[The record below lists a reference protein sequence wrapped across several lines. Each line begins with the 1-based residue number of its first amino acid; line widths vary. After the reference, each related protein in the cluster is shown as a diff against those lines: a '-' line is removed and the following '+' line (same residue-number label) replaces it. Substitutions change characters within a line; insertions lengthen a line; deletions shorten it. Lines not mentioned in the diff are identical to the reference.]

1 MGNVFAH
8 TVMRR
13 SLSNT
18 VAYLSVALLAA
29 CAVGGPSEI
38 SPNEIPE
45 LEQRVSANPD
55 NGKLLLR
62 YAAALFAASRCDT
75 ASSVAVSG
83 SSRRPKDALGP
94 LIIGQCLERSGD
106 YDRAISTYQT
116 YLSQYSSERGAPAVS
131 ARAMLARRE
140 RATTQA
146 RAALRGEQGQAGT
159 LGDPQVVAVLPLVIS
174 GDSIYQPL
182 SRGLAQI
189 MTSDLALLQRFR
201 MVERLQVGALYDEMA
216 LGRTQRADQATVARV
231 GRLLRAGRLV
241 QGLANF
247 PSEGET
253 LLEATVVLSDGQV
266 TSPQRVTGRL
276 RDLMDMEKQSV
287 IGITENQL
295 GYTLSEAERQLI
307 LENGTQNLVA
317 FLAYSNG
324 LEAEDRGDYVAAAG
338 FYSEAIQADP
348 DFQMAQEGFEASSVA
363 PEVVNADASAVTV
376 QAESTVEQP
385 PSIIPTQFGD
395 ATNQAVN
402 AGELDLSA
410 TQSEQIQVADQTQTT
425 TRSTTSTAASPS
437 PTITNKGENPVMK
450 GTIRI
455 VFRLP

>member
-8 TVMRR
+8 TVMPR
-13 SLSNT
+13 SSSLA
-18 VAYLSVALLAA
+18 VVCFSVAFLVG

-45 LEQRVSANPD
+45 LEQRVSASPE

-75 ASSVAVSG
+75 ASSVAASG
-83 SSRRPKDALGP
+83 SARRPKDALGP
-94 LIIGQCLERSGD
+94 LIVGQCLERSGD
-106 YDRAISTYQT
+106 YDGAISTYQT
-116 YLSQYSSERGAPAVS
+116 YLSRYSSERGAAAIS
-131 ARAMLARRE
+131 AREMLARRE

-146 RAALRGEQGQAGT
+146 RAALRGEQGQGPT
-159 LGDPQVVAVLPLVIS
+159 RGDPQVVAVLPLVIS

-189 MTSDLALLQRFR
+189 MTSDLALLRRFR

-241 QGLANF
+241 QGLANL
-247 PSEGET
+247 PSDGQT

-266 TSPQRVTGRL
+266 TSPQRATGRL
-276 RDLMDMEKQSV
+276 RDLMEMEKQIV

-307 LENGTQNLVA
+307 LENGTRNLVA

-324 LEAEDRGDYVAAAG
+324 LDAEDRGNYVVAAG

-348 DFQMAQEGFEASSVA
+348 DFQAAQDGFEASSVA
-363 PEVVNADASAVTV
+363 PDLVNADASAVTV
-376 QAESTVEQP
+376 EATRTVEPP
-385 PSIIPTQFGD
+385 PSIIPNQFGD
-395 ATNQAVN
+395 ATNQAVY

-410 TQSEQIQVADQTQTT
+410 TQSEQSSVTDLTQTT
-425 TRSTTSTAASPS
+425 NESTTSTAASPS
-437 PTITNKGENPVMK
+437 PTIANKGENPVMK

>member
-1 MGNVFAH
+1 MGNFSAH
-8 TVMRR
+8 TVMPR
-13 SLSNT
+13 SMSITAVCLS
-18 VAYLSVALLAA
+18 AALLAA
-29 CAVGGPSEI
+29 CAAGGPSEI

-45 LEQRVSANPD
+45 LEQRVSANPE

-75 ASSVAVSG
+75 ASSVAASG
-83 SSRRPKDALGP
+83 SARRPKDALGP
-94 LIIGQCLERSGD
+94 LIIGQCFERSGD
-106 YDRAISTYQT
+106 YEGAISTYGT

-131 ARAMLARRE
+131 AREMLARRE

-146 RAALRGEQGQAGT
+146 RAALRGEQGQGVT
-159 LGDPQVVAVLPLVIS
+159 RGDPQVVAVLPLVIS

-241 QGLANF
+241 QGLANL
-247 PSEGET
+247 PNEGET

-266 TSPQRVTGRL
+266 TSPQRATGRL
-276 RDLMDMEKQSV
+276 RDLMEMEKQIV

-307 LENGTQNLVA
+307 LENGTRNLVA
-317 FLAYSNG
+317 FLAYSSA

-338 FYSEAIQADP
+338 FYSEAVQADP
-348 DFQMAQEGFEASSVA
+348 DFQMAQDGFEASSVA
-363 PEVVNADASAVTV
+363 PDVVNADASAVTV
-376 QAESTVEQP
+376 EAQSTVEQP
-385 PSIIPTQFGD
+385 PSIIQIQVGD

>member
-8 TVMRR
+8 TVMHR

-131 ARAMLARRE
+131 ARQMLARRE

-146 RAALRGEQGQAGT
+146 RAALRGEQGEAT
-159 LGDPQVVAVLPLVIS
+159 VGDPQVVAVLPLVIS

-182 SRGLAQI
+182 SRGLAQM

-241 QGLANF
+241 QGLANL

-276 RDLMDMEKQSV
+276 RDLMDMEKQIV

-317 FLAYSNG
+317 FLAYSNA

-338 FYSEAIQADP
+338 FYSEAVQADP
-348 DFQMAQEGFEASSVA
+348 DFQMAQDGFEASSVA
-363 PEVVNADASAVTV
+363 PEVINADASAVTV
-376 QAESTVEQP
+376 QAESTVEPP
-385 PSIIPTQFGD
+385 PSILPNPQYAD
-395 ATNQAVN
+395 ATDQLVN
-402 AGELDLSA
+402 AGKLDLSA
-410 TQSEQIQVADQTQTT
+410 TPSEQLEVTDETSTTNDATT
-425 TRSTTSTAASPS
+425 TTAAAPS